1 MLRQKVRVYLSIS
14 RIHVQLMVMTKTSS
28 FEPAKFVP
36 RADEASVDERA
47 DDASARGRIYFL
59 THEFFPRRG
68 GIATFTEE
76 MARAAAALGHHV
88 EVWAQGRDKA
98 ADIAADWPFTVRRLG
113 LKGTHGWRC
122 RWTHARHLVRERR
135 RLRRSRVYLCEP
147 GPMLALMPLLAFRA
161 FRPQNLTLTFHGS
174 EIHRFHARPLTRL
187 LTRRLIRHA
196 KRVSVLTSFTEE
208 LLISRFP
215 EAATKTFRSP
225 GALREG
231 FVAAARRS
239 GERLEAR
246 RRLVVLTV
254 GRLHARKG
262 QLQTL
267 EALRDL
273 PPELRSQIEYRL
285 VGVASRP
292 GYERALRAAAA
303 DTDFPVRFLGDLDD
317 AALAEAYREAD
328 MFALTSLDHGHSVE
342 GFGLVY
348 LEASAHGLPV
358 VAHRVGG
365 VPEAVED
372 GVNGLLVPPHRP
384 ADLTAAFAR
393 LIGDTALRARLSAAG
408 PEWARRHTWEQ
419 SARLLFGL
427 PDDPAREGMA

>member
-1 MLRQKVRVYLSIS
+1 MGRGSFTVV
-14 RIHVQLMVMTKTSS
+14 RIHLPVNLMRIIASGMPVNS
-28 FEPAKFVP
+28 AP
-36 RADEASVDERA
+36 RAGGVSANERA
-47 DDASARGRIYFL
+47 NDADARGRIYVL

-76 MARAAAALGHHV
+76 MARAAAALGHDV
-88 EVWAQGRDKA
+88 EVWAQGRDAA
-98 ADIAADWPFTVRRLG
+98 ADIAADWPFAVRRLG

-122 RWTHARHLVRERR
+122 RWTHARHLMRERR

-161 FRPQNLTLTFHGS
+161 FRPRHLTLTFHGS
-174 EIHRFHARPLTRL
+174 EIQRFHASPATRL

-196 KRVSVLTSFTEE
+196 ERVSVLTAFTED
-208 LLISRFP
+208 LLLSRFP
-215 EAATKTFRSP
+215 EAASKTFRTP
-225 GALREG
+225 GALRAG
-231 FVAAARRS
+231 FAAEARRP
-239 GERLEAR
+239 EASTDPR

-267 EALRDL
+267 EALAGL
-273 PPELRSQIEYRL
+273 PAELRARVEYRL

-303 DTDFPVRFLGDLDD
+303 EADFPVRFLGGLDD
-317 AALAEAYREAD
+317 DALAEAYRDAD
-328 MFALTSLDHGHSVE
+328 VFALTSLDHGHSVE

-384 ADLTAAFAR
+384 AELTAAFAR
-393 LIGDTALRARLSAAG
+393 LIKDADLRARMGAAG
-408 PEWARRHTWEQ
+408 PEWARRHTWEH

-427 PDDPAREGMA
+427 PDQPAEDGA